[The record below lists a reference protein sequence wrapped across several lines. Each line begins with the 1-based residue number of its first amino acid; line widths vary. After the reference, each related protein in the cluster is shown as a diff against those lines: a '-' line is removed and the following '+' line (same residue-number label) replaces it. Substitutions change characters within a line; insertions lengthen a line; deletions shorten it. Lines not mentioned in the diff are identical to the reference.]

1 MFGYYN
7 TVEVMALA
15 TVTAARVNSQA
26 FSGIMWGGTAASLCF
41 LIFRVFVRL
50 RYFRILYAD
59 DFFVLTAW
67 IMLLANS
74 ITWQTQQAALY
85 DSFKL
90 SEGQLQ
96 PTADI
101 LAAEQSLLRANL
113 AVLILFLFCLWSV
126 KISLLVFFRRLGH
139 QVRGQKIWWWFVVGS
154 TILTWAIC
162 ISVLPYWCLL
172 GSADYILTQCGASY
186 QQSFTRDTFHY
197 QTAADV
203 VTDAMILSI
212 PILMMWNVRIAWGR
226 KLALMGLFSLTIIA
240 IIVSILR
247 VTLVSSSKHQLDT
260 TWLYMWSNIDMA
272 VAIIVACLASFRQ
285 LFVMSEKSGP
295 KRQGE
300 SLQASGS
307 GFLACFRPF
316 KSQTIS
322 GKRSFTSQESDIE
335 QGPISSQTSTNRRMP
350 IDAIHVQRDVNII
363 SGDERHHTQ
372 ESKVHLHDPWSLP
385 PPGVRYTLQSK

>member
-1 MFGYYN
+1 MAAVQSDDRKRSVWLYHTDAIPKSSIFSSAVVTSSFTAFDFCISGITCKLFGYYN

-90 SEGQLQ
+90 SKGQLQ
-96 PTADI
+96 PTADM

-162 ISVLPYWCLL
+162 ISVLPYRCLL
-172 GSADYILTQCGASY
+172 GSADYILSE
-186 QQSFTRDTFHY
+186 FTKPIEN
-197 QTAADV
+197 QTITRWSSMWSLLPAKLYERH
-203 VTDAMILSI
+203 LSL
-212 PILMMWNVRIAWGR
+212 PNCRRCCYRCHDPVN
-226 KLALMGLFSLTIIA
+226 
-240 IIVSILR
+240 
-247 VTLVSSSKHQLDT
+247 
-260 TWLYMWSNIDMA
+260 SNIDDVECPHRLGTEA
-272 VAIIVACLASFRQ
+272 RSDGPFLLNNNRYHCLNTPSYF
-285 LFVMSEKSGP
+285 
-295 KRQGE
+295 
-300 SLQASGS
+300 
-307 GFLACFRPF
+307 
-316 KSQTIS
+316 
-322 GKRSFTSQESDIE
+322 GKLE
-335 QGPISSQTSTNRRMP
+335 
-350 IDAIHVQRDVNII
+350 
-363 SGDERHHTQ
+363 
-372 ESKVHLHDPWSLP
+372 
-385 PPGVRYTLQSK
+385 